1 MTRHLTAFL
10 AVAILWQ
17 TGHPFVRAD
26 DQQAVKEQVILGPQ
40 GTRLKVRMEGPYT
53 ADVPLQ
59 VVCYFRYTADGV
71 KKMKGAPVD
80 LDKKLG
86 GLIGA
91 LRERGEFAGDV
102 LETILFDAPA
112 DTIKAKKLLL
122 VGLGDERDLS
132 LELMEKVGR
141 TALRTA
147 KALGVSSVAFAPLIR
162 DQGNDT
168 IKAGD
173 VENAVTRGMLL
184 AYDTERR
191 LQKQG
196 FAKAYTLEEW
206 AVEAGPA
213 YFDETV
219 AGVKKAIAQ
228 AAATVGA
235 RDPKPY
241 STKSK

>member
-1 MTRHLTAFL
+1 VTRHLTAFL

-17 TGHPFVRAD
+17 TGHLFVRAD
-26 DQQAVKEQVILGPQ
+26 DLQPVKEQVIAGPQ
-40 GTRLKVRMEGPYT
+40 GVQFKVRMEGPYT

-59 VVCYFRYTADGV
+59 VVCYFRYTAAGA
-71 KKMKGAPVD
+71 KKMKGAPVE

-91 LRERGEFAGDV
+91 LRERGEFTGDAM
-102 LETILFDAPA
+102 ETILFDAPA

-147 KALGVSSVAFAPLIR
+147 KALGVSSVAIAPLIR
-162 DQGNDT
+162 DQGNDS
-168 IKAGD
+168 IKTGD
-173 VENAVTRGMLL
+173 VENAVTRGVLL
-184 AYDTERR
+184 AYDTDRR

-196 FAKAYTLEEW
+196 FAKAYTLDEW

-228 AAATVGA
+228 AAATVEA